1 MHIRVAARFN
11 GPPDT
16 GNGGYTAGLIAS
28 AIGEPVRVRLMRQ
41 IPLEKTLEIVST
53 EKGWEVRDAT
63 SVIAAA
69 APHTID
75 VNAPGAPSRV
85 EALGASQHYTG
96 FGEHS
101 FPLCFVCGPQRG
113 SGDGLRIFAGSVP
126 GMNLLAAPWRP
137 HVSLADA
144 DGRLRPEFLW
154 AALDCPGY
162 FATCSPAVALLGEM
176 SVRIDHVPQIDEPC
190 VIAAWAIDSDG
201 RKHRAGTAL
210 FDEAGR
216 SCAVGVA
223 TWIELK

>member
-1 MHIRVAARFN
+1 
-11 GPPDT
+11 
-16 GNGGYTAGLIAS
+16 
-28 AIGEPVRVRLMRQ
+28 
-41 IPLEKTLEIVST
+41 
-53 EKGWEVRDAT
+53 
-63 SVIAAA
+63 
-69 APHTID
+69 
-75 VNAPGAPSRV
+75 
-85 EALGASQHYTG
+85 
-96 FGEHS
+96 
-101 FPLCFVCGPQRG
+101 
-113 SGDGLRIFAGSVP
+113 
-126 GMNLLAAPWRP
+126 MNLLAAPWRP

-190 VIAAWAIDSDG
+190 VIAAWAIGSDG

-210 FDEAGR
+210 FDESGR